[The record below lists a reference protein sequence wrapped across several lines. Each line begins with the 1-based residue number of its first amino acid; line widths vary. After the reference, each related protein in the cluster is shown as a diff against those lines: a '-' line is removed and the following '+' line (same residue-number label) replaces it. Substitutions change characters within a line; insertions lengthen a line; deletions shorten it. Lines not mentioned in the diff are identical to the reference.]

1 MIQIGD
7 VWLHDG
13 CRPRQLMQ
21 SLDAELL
28 RLEGLEDPMSVRAPI
43 RPKLPTAKPET
54 LPEDLPG
61 QVVEEKDKV
70 EVPLTGAWFGMK
82 DPIKQ
87 GPKKITCQN
96 LDQQS
101 DQ

>member
-1 MIQIGD
+1 
-7 VWLHDG
+7 
-13 CRPRQLMQ
+13 MQ

-70 EVPLTGAWFGMK
+70 EVPF
-82 DPIKQ
+82 
-87 GPKKITCQN
+87 
-96 LDQQS
+96 
-101 DQ
+101 